1 MKARGRHTAQSR
13 PTCGNTKY
21 NVEICSRWGKTK
33 SYGET
38 TFENTKSKNNV
49 HRNMY
54 AMGSTKYD
62 VRRIRGWKTKNNK

>member
-21 NVEICSRWGKTK
+21 NVEICSGWGKTK

-38 TFENTKSKNNV
+38 TFENTK
-49 HRNMY
+49 
-54 AMGSTKYD
+54 
-62 VRRIRGWKTKNNK
+62 NKKQCT